1 MHNFKELKFWQ
12 KARRLTKSTY
22 LVTDKFPKEE
32 RFGLTN
38 QIRRSI
44 VSVSSNIA
52 EGCGRGTD
60 KELIRFLDIAQGSA
74 CELESQ
80 LILAYDL
87 EFIDEQELNYLSRE
101 IDEIQKMMFSFR
113 RKLVK
118 GLK

>member
-12 KARRLTKSTY
+12 KARTLTKITY
-22 LVTDKFPKEE
+22 TVTNKFPKEE

-38 QIRRSI
+38 QIRRSV

-60 KELIRFLDIAQGSA
+60 KELIRFLDIAQGSL

-80 LILAYDL
+80 FILAYDL
-87 EFIDEQELNYLSRE
+87 EFIEQKELDYLSKE

-113 RKLVK
+113 RKLVQN
-118 GLK
+118 LK